1 MSTYKLKQR
10 KRDKIFYVDY
20 HQNGQRIRISL
31 ATRDYNQALV
41 LATKY
46 GVNHVPTVAPIL
58 YGQTQEKVSYIEAV
72 NKFILSDY
80 NQPNAWKDGF
90 PAPSNRRGACRNGAC
105 ILYTLRHLQE
115 FGSIRY
121 VSDLTYPVLQD
132 FINSRSTT
140 YTNKTLNKYR
150 NRIRK
155 FLHFCY
161 KMDWVIKNEADK
173 LDRLKEVT
181 PDRYSFSRAEAD
193 TVINSEESTEYRPFF
208 ELMLETGLRACDTW
222 ELTQGNFPIDP
233 EDGSRYLRVRM
244 KKNNSVLEVPISKR
258 AQEIVASLDTV
269 LFPWAQNVWNRDRA
283 LIAIKHA
290 FGRAGNAGAKFCKK
304 HGIRLHVWR
313 HTFAQWKLDS
323 GVRKEII
330 QQLLGHQSVTTTE
343 IYANTR
349 EKSILKSFV

>member
-1 MSTYKLKQR
+1 MSTSKLKQR
-10 KRDKIFYVDY
+10 KRDGIYYIDY

-41 LATKY
+41 IATKY
-46 GVNHVPTVAPIL
+46 GVNHVPTIAPIL
-58 YGQTQEKVSYIEAV
+58 YGQTQKKVSYIEAV
-72 NKFILSDY
+72 NKFLLTDY
-80 NQPNAWKDGF
+80 NQPSAWKNGF
-90 PAPSNRRGACRNGAC
+90 PAPNNRRGACKNGAC

-115 FGSIRY
+115 FGNIRY

-132 FINSRSTT
+132 FINSRSTI

-173 LDRLKEVT
+173 LDRLKETT
-181 PDRYSFSRAEAD
+181 PDRYSFSRAEVD
-193 TVINSEESTEYRPFF
+193 TVLSSDETTEYHLFF
-208 ELMLETGLRACDTW
+208 ELMLETGLRACDAW

-233 EDGSRYLRVRM
+233 EDGSKYLRVKM
-244 KKNNSVLEVPISKR
+244 KKNDRVLEVPISER
-258 AQEIVASLDTV
+258 AQKIVADLDTV
-269 LFPWAQNVWNRDRA
+269 LFPWAQNVWNRDKA
-283 LIAIKHA
+283 LIALKYA
-290 FGRAGNAGAKFCKK
+290 FGRADNAGHKFCKK
-304 HGIRLHVWR
+304 FGINLHVWR

-323 GVRKEII
+323 GVRKEVI
-330 QQLLGHQSVTTTE
+330 QQLLGHTSVTTTE

-349 EKSILKSFV
+349 NKADLKPYV